1 MLRPCTYHKRRLPFS
16 IDIYSLC
23 PNQTPLASI
32 TEMVEFH
39 GNNNQVEGHSGGF
52 WHHVQIN
59 EFNQRVGIVRLCCK
73 VLPREYGCMWGTTN
87 LSPSMENIC
96 GWGIKHL
103 RIKHHGNVGV
113 TRGYKDG
120 AFFAVGISGI
130 KQWGRIRSI
139 ASRVLSQSQ
148 RQESWKWGC
157 AQTHDWWLANFKE
170 ILRQEMRECQSIW
183 RQHGYC
189 KQSLRR

>member
-1 MLRPCTYHKRRLPFS
+1 
-16 IDIYSLC
+16 
-23 PNQTPLASI
+23 
-32 TEMVEFH
+32 MVEFH

-96 GWGIKHL
+96 GWGIKHP

-139 ASRVLSQSQ
+139 TSRVLSQSQ
-148 RQESWKWGC
+148 RQESFVASQFQG
-157 AQTHDWWLANFKE
+157 NFKARDE
-170 ILRQEMRECQSIW
+170 RMSKYLKATRLLQAKFGKAR
-183 RQHGYC
+183 
-189 KQSLRR
+189 SLESPED